1 MLKKIIILLLVAVL
15 ALAVYFIYN
24 KKPVGEIGNKIEK
37 IEKVDTE
44 KLENNYKAEVKLI
57 FARFL
62 VLAGRDDLSVL
73 ELRQVRDELL
83 ELKVPTKFKDLHL
96 GFALAIS
103 RLENFLSGGDDKE
116 KEISRDI
123 IKKIKQDYDWIN

>member
-1 MLKKIIILLLVAVL
+1 MFKKIIILLLIIAL

-24 KKPVGEIGNKIEK
+24 KKPAEEIGNKIGK
-37 IEKVDTE
+37 IEKIDPE
-44 KLENNYKAEVKLI
+44 KLENNYKAEVKLV

-103 RLENFLSGGDDKE
+103 RLENFLSGGDEKE
-116 KEISRDI
+116 KEISQDI